1 MLKTYWSDENKVTHR
16 GLQVQWL
23 SSVVGYRY
31 ALPIYQFQR
40 IATKS
45 YSYVGMNEATAKACQ
60 DAKLAQYTRNLRQW
74 YTDRGV
80 YKPMDK
86 TVCVASVTMSHDA
99 GGMWSVDIDV
109 NEDQT
114 QYYDSAVAPDWLF
127 DLSLDYDESTPSGSF
142 LRVSN
147 VWRENNRLY
156 LRYQQSIHGF
166 DRTSSKFVA
175 QNSTD
180 GGASWTA
187 ITPASSTEG
196 QMYFT
201 ASAWDSGLV
210 RVSWDGMPSN
220 SAETPTTQYG
230 DTLHLGNPY
239 IQVVGTD
246 EATWRVQFIP
256 DFANFNA
263 ANMTI
268 ETRATSADSW
278 ADITAQCI
286 ISGDRIVL
294 PGART
299 DIFQVRATYSGV
311 TSSVVTTAASMVSVY
326 GTATATVTNNQVD
339 AVTLAVTQTMGEAFD
354 QTLLTVFYADAV
366 TGSAGRTFANSGL
379 TITGSDESRTVA
391 FSVGNNILGQSMTIA
406 ATLRYDGVA
415 IGTATATVHRS

>member
-86 TVCVASVTMSHDA
+86 TVCVASVTMSHDS
-99 GGMWSVDIDV
+99 GGMWSVDIEV

-114 QYYDSAVAPDWLF
+114 QYYDSAVAPSWLF
-127 DLSLDYDESTPSGSF
+127 DLSLDYDESAPYGLF

-156 LRYQQSIHGF
+156 LQYQQSIPGF

-180 GGASWTA
+180 GGATWTN
-187 ITPASSTEG
+187 ITPSSSTDG
-196 QMYFT
+196 LMYFIS
-201 ASAWDSGLV
+201 SAWDSGLV
-210 RVSWDGMPSN
+210 RVVWDGTASN
-220 SAETPTTQYG
+220 AVETPATQYTY
-230 DTLHLGNPY
+230 TLSLGNPY

-246 EATWRVQFIP
+246 EATWRAQFIQ
-256 DFANFNA
+256 DFANFVPSGLSV
-263 ANMTI
+263 
-268 ETRATSADSW
+268 ESRATSADSW
-278 ADITAQCI
+278 SDITAQCI
-286 ISGDRIVL
+286 ISGDRVVL
-294 PGART
+294 PGDR
-299 DIFQVRATYSGV
+299 DDVFQVRIKYSGV
-311 TSSVVTTAASMVSVY
+311 TSNAVTTAAGMISVY
-326 GTATATVTNNQVD
+326 GTADVTVTNNQVD
-339 AVTLAVTQTMGEAFD
+339 VVSLDITQTILDGYFTMMMVVDLDGAHMNFSEIDAGLQPVRDELKMAIHMQRMDIFD
-354 QTLLTVFYADAV
+354 A
-366 TGSAGRTFANSGL
+366 
-379 TITGSDESRTVA
+379 
-391 FSVGNNILGQSMTIA
+391 M
-406 ATLRYDGVA
+406 
-415 IGTATATVHRS
+415 HRI